1 MRDGN
6 RIDGQ
11 HKKLNPTTVWWES
24 QDLPWVHRRRRT
36 ARWVCANSACRS
48 LERSANRYGLHD
60 TAGLRSNTYHPYARY
75 LRAGKPLCPPPSM
88 CARSEPRATPP
99 SGEPPPTSQTAD
111 GRVGEGFGSVLV
123 SIGVRDPSTWSTRP
137 SIGSGR
143 QPSGRKAAWFSKR
156 ILSDAVLTRKN
167 GGRSGGAGRAIHRPG
182 THHGSCSSAFPG
194 QALRQSLRES
204 SWRASPSVARQP
216 SGVVRRLDTSKQQ
229 KAGESTDTRFGFRP
243 AADWLAEQGASCL
256 PSSVATFRAR
266 PDRQLTDGADP

>member
-1 MRDGN
+1 M
-6 RIDGQ
+6 
-11 HKKLNPTTVWWES
+11 WWES

-156 ILSDAVLTRKN
+156 ILSDAVLTRKM
-167 GGRSGGAGRAIHRPG
+167 GGDRVARVGPYTGQGRTMGPAQAPSPDRRCGSLFANQVGVRLLPSRANLRAWCAGLTPLNNRKLA
-182 THHGSCSSAFPG
+182 
-194 QALRQSLRES
+194 SLRIPDL
-204 SWRASPSVARQP
+204 ASVRQQTGWQ
-216 SGVVRRLDTSKQQ
+216 SRELAAFRLQLQ
-229 KAGESTDTRFGFRP
+229 RF
-243 AADWLAEQGASCL
+243 A
-256 PSSVATFRAR
+256 
-266 PDRQLTDGADP
+266 PDQTGN

>member
-1 MRDGN
+1 M
-6 RIDGQ
+6 
-11 HKKLNPTTVWWES
+11 WWES

-36 ARWVCANSACRS
+36 ARWVRANSACRS

-60 TAGLRSNTYHPYARY
+60 TAGLRSDTYHPYARY

-111 GRVGEGFGSVLV
+111 GWVGEGFGSVLV

-156 ILSDAVLTRKN
+156 ILSDAVLPRN

-194 QALRQSLRES
+194 QALGSLFANQVGVRLLPSRANLRAWCAGLTPQTE
-204 SWRASPSVARQP
+204 SWRVYGYPIWLPVRQQTGLFCRELR
-216 SGVVRRLDTSKQQ
+216 SGVSRQT
-229 KAGESTDTRFGFRP
+229 RP
-243 AADWLAEQGASCL
+243 ATDRRGRPVILA
-256 PSSVATFRAR
+256 
-266 PDRQLTDGADP
+266 